1 VCFLRYEAAFTG
13 DADRCEWVITCDH
26 PTCHVGLTKRKD
38 RRGGAR
44 FEFVFEY
51 DETQEAKI

>member
-1 VCFLRYEAAFTG
+1 
-13 DADRCEWVITCDH
+13 
-26 PTCHVGLTKRKD
+26 VGLTKRKD